1 MDYNTLVTKYPQ
13 LANYMEKELVEIL
26 KKSVF
31 MLQLTTEFFKD
42 GDEVS
47 KEYAQFQLTC
57 TEVTHYQV
65 ECFDEWEIVNKVFSQ
80 EKLLRFV
87 KQIDLGSIT
96 NKYTGFVQSNG
107 KFKKVAWLSND
118 ELEEDPYGCANIRT
132 VLVNVFSLKPA

>member
-13 LANYMEKELVEIL
+13 LANYTEKELVEIL

-47 KEYAQFQLTC
+47 KEYTQYQLTC
-57 TEVTHYQV
+57 AEVTHYQV
-65 ECFDEWEIVNKVFSQ
+65 EYFDEWEIVNKVLSQ

-96 NKYTGFVQSNG
+96 NEYNGFVQSNG
-107 KFKKVAWLSND
+107 KFEKVAWLSND
-118 ELEEDPYGCANIRT
+118 ELEEDPCGCANIKT